1 MPRTCSCIYARRR
14 MSDARGLRRPLLLVA
29 ALLLGASA
37 NPPRPANVDP
47 LTATINTEDVDRF
60 AALMKRT
67 SGKPTT
73 AQLQRDYLEPGSF
86 GIRVFTPDR
95 IVDAEHLAT
104 AISKKPGDYALAVE
118 RCLSWVKEMTADLRS
133 IYLGLHGALPN
144 ARLPQVYIVMGT
156 GNSGGTAEPGAQV
169 LGLEVLC
176 RIAPTRAAFRTTMR
190 HFFAHETVHSFQQD
204 AGMTVGAD
212 PLLTQV
218 LVEGAADFIARLV
231 TGEEPDSTRAAW
243 AAPREGELW
252 RQFEHDVALTRP
264 SKGDAMPAAG
274 SPEREA
280 FKRWIGN
287 YNNPPAGW
295 PGEVG
300 YWMGM
305 RIWERRYAAAS
316 NKRAVLQE
324 MLTVSAP
331 AAVMKAGAY
340 NAKSAR

>member
-1 MPRTCSCIYARRR
+1 
-14 MSDARGLRRPLLLVA
+14 MSKARGLRGPLLLVS
-29 ALLLGASA
+29 ALVLGASA
-37 NPPRPANVDP
+37 NPPRPADADP
-47 LTATINTEDVDRF
+47 LTAIIHTEDVDRF

-67 SGKPTT
+67 GGKPTAT
-73 AQLQRDYLEPGSF
+73 QLQRDYLKPGSF
-86 GIRVFTPDR
+86 GIKVFTPGR

-104 AISKKPGDYALAVE
+104 AISKNSRDYALAVE
-118 RCLSWVKEMTADLRS
+118 RCLPWAKEMTADLRS
-133 IYLGLHGALPN
+133 IYLALHGALPD
-144 ARLPQVYIVMGT
+144 ARLPQIYIVVGA

-176 RIAPTRAAFRTTMR
+176 RIATTRAAFRTTMR
-190 HFFAHETVHSFQQD
+190 HFFAHETVHAFQQD
-204 AGMTVGAD
+204 AGLAVSSD

-231 TGEEPDSTRAAW
+231 TGEEPDDSRAAW
-243 AAPREGELW
+243 ASPREGELW
-252 RQFEHDVALTRP
+252 HQFERDVALTRTL
-264 SKGDAMPAAG
+264 KGDAMPAPG
-274 SPEREA
+274 TPERAA

-287 YNNPPAGW
+287 YNSAPTGW

-316 NKRAVLQE
+316 DKRAVLQD

-331 AAVMKAGAY
+331 ATVMKSGAY
-340 NAKSAR
+340 GVSLTP